1 MIIRCAH
8 DKVVPLSELKE
19 HPKNPNKHSED
30 QVARLAE
37 ILNYQ
42 GWRYPIKVSNQ
53 SGFITSGHGRLLA
66 AKLNGWIEVPVNFQ
80 DYEDE
85 DQEYA
90 DVVSDNAIAL
100 WAELDLD
107 SIKLDLQA
115 LSPEF
120 NVDLLGIEGFETA
133 IGEENEG
140 QGEDETPEIPES
152 PKVRPGDLF
161 RLGEHRLLCGDTSDL
176 DAVTRL
182 MDGQKAD
189 MVFTDPPYNIASE
202 NSGFAKNSDN
212 KQMAKLMDSEW
223 DRNFDP
229 LRALDAIVSV
239 LSENATLYVCTSHH
253 LAADIWTHMKSW
265 ASLTGWC
272 VWSKP
277 NPMPSLAKRHWTWNA
292 ELICYATRGKHVF
305 NFPDEGHAL
314 SVWSFTKVS
323 KCDLH
328 PTMKPI
334 SIPEHAIKHS
344 SNEGQIVGDF
354 FGGAG
359 STMMACEG
367 LGRKCFTMEI
377 SPAYCD
383 VILDR
388 WTKLTGKDPVRED
401 GKLWSEVKN
410 GES

>member
-1 MIIRCAH
+1 
-8 DKVVPLSELKE
+8 
-19 HPKNPNKHSED
+19 
-30 QVARLAE
+30 
-37 ILNYQ
+37 
-42 GWRYPIKVSNQ
+42 
-53 SGFITSGHGRLLA
+53 
-66 AKLNGWIEVPVNFQ
+66 
-80 DYEDE
+80 
-85 DQEYA
+85 
-90 DVVSDNAIAL
+90 
-100 WAELDLD
+100 
-107 SIKLDLQA
+107 
-115 LSPEF
+115 
-120 NVDLLGIEGFETA
+120 
-133 IGEENEG
+133 
-140 QGEDETPEIPES
+140 
-152 PKVRPGDLF
+152 
-161 RLGEHRLLCGDTSDL
+161 
-176 DAVTRL
+176 
-182 MDGQKAD
+182 
-189 MVFTDPPYNIASE
+189 
-202 NSGFAKNSDN
+202 
-212 KQMAKLMDSEW
+212 MAKLMDSEW